1 MTFITYGE
9 PGIGEPDDDTL
20 WGSDDT
26 ELVKVGL
33 APDEGLREITIADT
47 WKSKIPSDDLGSAV
61 TSAYMAAVLALVTA
75 REDGEVAME
84 AVALPPAGSGAAA
97 ATAEIDFSLVQKVAE
112 EQEDYMT
119 TYEELLSTDLA
130 FVSDDGNVTVTAR
143 GGSPSLI
150 SFDAVWL
157 GFADARHIAQ
167 STREA
172 LTPALESG
180 RVIEAEMR
188 SRFPATME
196 FRRLRQLTKAARGC

>member
-84 AVALPPAGSGAAA
+84 DVALPPAGSGAAA
-97 ATAEIDFSLVQKVAE
+97 ATAAPHLPRQAPTSSYWYANIDHTSGPVRGYAPDLDGDNVYAIHKV
-112 EQEDYMT
+112 
-119 TYEELLSTDLA
+119 
-130 FVSDDGNVTVTAR
+130 VSP
-143 GGSPSLI
+143 GGGGAAIQAAIREGTGGALRHGMWFASQPR
-150 SFDAVWL
+150 A
-157 GFADARHIAQ
+157 GF
-167 STREA
+167 
-172 LTPALESG
+172 P
-180 RVIEAEMR
+180 
-188 SRFPATME
+188 
-196 FRRLRQLTKAARGC
+196 